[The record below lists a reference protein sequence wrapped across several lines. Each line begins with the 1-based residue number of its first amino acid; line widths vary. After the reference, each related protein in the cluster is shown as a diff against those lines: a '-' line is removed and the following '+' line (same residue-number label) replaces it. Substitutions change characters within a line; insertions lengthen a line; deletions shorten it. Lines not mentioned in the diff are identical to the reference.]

1 MKTNMPSETLKL
13 LRITIVI
20 QLLVAAWFIF
30 SPDVL
35 PNVIKEAEMQN
46 DQPIYETLDNIIV
59 PLAHLQTL
67 LCLLLWWPNKLTSWS
82 YAIVI
87 VAITGL
93 GAFAG
98 PSILSAIDSILG
110 YIQVLATGGS
120 LCLLY
125 LHKFFLFRSQA
136 GVISGNS

>member
-1 MKTNMPSETLKL
+1 MNANMPSETLKL
-13 LRITIVI
+13 LRITIAI

-35 PNVIKEAEMQN
+35 PNIIKEAQMQN
-46 DQPIYETLDNIIV
+46 DQPIYETLDSIIV

-67 LCLLLWWPNKLTSWS
+67 LCFLLWWPNKFTCWAF
-82 YAIVI
+82 AIVLA
-87 VAITGL
+87 AITGL

-98 PSILSAIDSILG
+98 PSILSAIDGIFG
-110 YIQVLATGGS
+110 YMQALATGGT

-125 LHKFFLFRSQA
+125 LHNFFSFRSQA
-136 GVISGNS
+136 GVINVNA